1 VIRVVLPGMLRAL
14 ARIGPEVELDA
25 RPTIAGVI
33 DALESRYPMLR
44 GTLRDHRNGKRRP
57 YIRFFACRRD
67 LSFDSLEAELP
78 AAVVAG
84 DEAFLVV
91 GAMSGG

>member
-1 VIRVVLPGMLRAL
+1 MIRVALPGMLRAL
-14 ARIGPEVELDA
+14 ARVGPEVELDA
-25 RPTIAGVI
+25 TPTIAGVI
-33 DALESRYPMLR
+33 DALEARYPMLR

-57 YIRFFACRRD
+57 YVRFFACRRD
-67 LSFDSLEAELP
+67 LSFDSLDAALP

-84 DEAFLVV
+84 DETFLVI